1 MTKLAAIYNAFD
13 GVELLEKS
21 IECVY
26 DHCDM
31 IIIVYQ
37 IVSNFGERWSP
48 LPEIEHLNEKRKVIL
63 VKYDPTIEWGGQ
75 LNERAKRNLGIDFAR
90 DNHCTHFIGMDIDE
104 FYEDF
109 GSYKK
114 LYFEFGATG
123 SVCRM
128 QTYFKKPTLMF
139 DRPEDYYVPFIHEL
153 QEDTRSGSSSYK
165 FYVDPTRAINQSNIV
180 ELPFFMHH
188 FSWVRKDI
196 MRKARNSSAQGIIK
210 NSTIMKDYN
219 SPDLGSGYF
228 LTNWNRTLVEV
239 PDKFGL
245 SEIFE

>member
-1 MTKLAAIYNAFD
+1 MTKLAAVFNVYD

-21 IECVY
+21 IKQVHA
-26 DHCDM
+26 HCDL

-37 IVSNFGERWSP
+37 TISNFGEKWSP
-48 LPEIEHLNEKRKVIL
+48 LPEIEHLESFPKTIL

-90 DNHCTHFIGMDIDE
+90 DNHCTHFIGMDVDE

-109 GSYKK
+109 GAYKK
-114 LYFEFGATG
+114 LYFQSGASG

-128 QTYFKKPTLMF
+128 QTYFKKPTWMF
-139 DRPEDYYVPFIHEL
+139 DKPEEYFVPFIHEL
-153 QEDTRSGSSSYK
+153 NEDTRSGSSTYK
-165 FYVDPTRAINQSNIV
+165 FYVDPTRAINQSDIV

-196 MRKARNSSAQGIIK
+196 MLKARNSSAQGIIK
-210 NSTIMKDYN
+210 NPIIMKDYN
-219 SPDLGSGYF
+219 SPELGPGYF
-228 LTNWNRTLVEV
+228 LANWNRRLVEV
-239 PDKFGL
+239 PDMFTL
-245 SEIFE
+245 SSALS